1 MNLLKYALETEYSSD
16 TLRLAAEAVT
26 SFNRGALGMVALGL
40 LVLEAIALLCGLVHH
55 IRLEREVRSIAKAVK
70 LE

>member
-1 MNLLKYALETEYSSD
+1 MNILKYALETEYSSD

-40 LVLEAIALLCGLVHH
+40 LILETIALVCGLVHH
-55 IRLEREVRSIAKAVK
+55 IQLERRVSKLSHIAKI
-70 LE
+70 E